1 MTQIQDTDQYWKE
14 NWPEGYA
21 RYMAIYQQSIRG
33 LKFWY
38 IKHIR
43 RYGYVKL
50 FLLGNNS
57 QIIKTL
63 HFRLQDPKQKDGS
76 VIINGE
82 TFSDLYS
89 AWEYFQNLIFTVIVK
104 EN

>member
-1 MTQIQDTDQYWKE
+1 MTEIQDIDQYWRD
-14 NWPEGYA
+14 NFPEGYA
-21 RYMAIYQQSIRG
+21 RYLAIYQQSIRG

-50 FLLGNNS
+50 FLIGNNS
-57 QIIKTL
+57 QIIETM
-63 HFRLQDPKQKDGS
+63 HFKLQDSKQKEGP
-76 VIINGE
+76 VIVNGQI
-82 TFSDLYS
+82 FSDLYS
-89 AWEYFQNLIFTVIVK
+89 SWEYYQNLIFMVIVK